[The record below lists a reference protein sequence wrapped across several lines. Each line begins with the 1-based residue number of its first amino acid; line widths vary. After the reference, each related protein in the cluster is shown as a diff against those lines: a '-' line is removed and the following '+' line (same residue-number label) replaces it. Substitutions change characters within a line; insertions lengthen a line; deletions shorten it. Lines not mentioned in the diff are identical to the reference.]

1 MTEEDAI
8 ALQTTVNEILAL
20 AVKKQSDAGRAD
32 QRGVALEP
40 RRRRTRDGSA
50 ESVHDGVE
58 LRAGGTW
65 GRLGSRCDD
74 ISAAGKGSD
83 VRRCSIAAE

>member
-1 MTEEDAI
+1 MYPRAFVDYFNRECEDELNDWFRFDEVCRKDI
-8 ALQTTVNEILAL
+8 
-20 AVKKQSDAGRAD
+20 
-32 QRGVALEP
+32 
-40 RRRRTRDGSA
+40 A